1 MMVKKNFAI
10 DMAFEFVSEDEDPIN
25 LKNLKSIVEAAKSR
39 LESILECEDLDAFG
53 VFGAYEEGG
62 DDGR

>member
-1 MMVKKNFAI
+1 MGKKNFAI

-39 LESILECEDLDAFG
+39 LDDILECEDIEAFG
-53 VFGAYEEGG
+53 VFDMYEEGCE
-62 DDGR
+62 